1 MKHMK
6 GVDPITPEAPARK
19 RHFLFD
25 HPIIAGLVVIVLW
38 LGIATGVL
46 YGAIMAGIDVKG
58 MDSRLAN
65 GVASIISSLLVAL
78 LYQLWFRN
86 EFDGM
91 FEWSSFGL
99 LLAFPAVAFCFSNL
113 FDFDTMKFVFQ
124 NPDAKMNSIPLCL
137 ALSLA
142 PGISEEL
149 IFRGVPVSNWMR
161 TVEDD
166 SAIMKCALFT
176 SIVFGIV
183 HGANIFAGA
192 AITSTIYQVVYSV
205 CIGFFFAAVFIR
217 TASIWPTIIVHALV
231 DLTAFMFMDMKV
243 AGIMTEELTIGTA
256 FFVTVGINV
265 VLVLL
270 GLLFLRKSKHEEI
283 MQLWNRKWRKT
294 GIVEQNRFR
303 Y

>member
-25 HPIIAGLVVIVLW
+25 HPIIAELVVIVLW
-38 LGIATGVL
+38 LGIATGML
-46 YGAIMAGIDVKG
+46 YAAIMAGID
-58 MDSRLAN
+58 
-65 GVASIISSLLVAL
+65 
-78 LYQLWFRN
+78 
-86 EFDGM
+86 
-91 FEWSSFGL
+91 
-99 LLAFPAVAFCFSNL
+99 FPAVAFCFSNL

>member
-25 HPIIAGLVVIVLW
+25 HPIIAELVVIVLW
-38 LGIATGVL
+38 LGIATGML
-46 YGAIMAGIDVKG
+46 YAAIMAGIDVNG
-58 MDSRLAN
+58 ANSRLAN

-99 LLAFPAVAFCFSNL
+99 LLAFPAVAFCFRNL
-113 FDFDTMKFVFQ
+113 
-124 NPDAKMNSIPLCL
+124 PLCL

-270 GLLFLRKSKHEEI
+270 GLLFLRKSKHEDI